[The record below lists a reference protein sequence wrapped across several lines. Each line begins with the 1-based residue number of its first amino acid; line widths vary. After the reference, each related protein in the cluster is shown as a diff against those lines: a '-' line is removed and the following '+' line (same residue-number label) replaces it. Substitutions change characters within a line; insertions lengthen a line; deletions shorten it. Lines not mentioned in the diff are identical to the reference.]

1 MKIILFIGKIK
12 RKHRKKEDFMDGSI
26 LGQVLASA
34 VKYVQENCEEE
45 INFYFDEIPE
55 NFLVPALYFPV
66 PQVISKKV
74 TLASYASTL
83 FLEVWFFAKDE
94 WKAYSYARN
103 VQENL
108 LQAECM
114 LPIVKKD
121 GTKEEW
127 SIRITEPEVQ
137 KIDQRTIQ
145 LSFALKNYFSFAA
158 EEGKAKNILWEGFLR
173 QEEISKVWEEATR
186 QQRKKEEVQKKCL
199 QRAMTTLT
207 NL

>member
-1 MKIILFIGKIK
+1 
-12 RKHRKKEDFMDGSI
+12 MDSSI
-26 LGQVLASA
+26 FEQVLASA
-34 VKYVQENCEEE
+34 VKYVQENCKEEL
-45 INFYFDEIPE
+45 NFYFDEIPE

-83 FLEVWFFAKDE
+83 FLEVWFLAKEE

-103 VQENL
+103 VQESI

-121 GTKEEW
+121 GTKEDW
-127 SIRITEPEVQ
+127 SLRVTEPEVQ
-137 KIDQRTIQ
+137 KIDQRTGLGQKLIN
-145 LSFALKNYFSFAA
+145 KGK
-158 EEGKAKNILWEGFLR
+158 EEGKAENILWEGVLR
-173 QEEISKVWEEATR
+173 QEEVSKVWEEATK

-199 QRAMTTLT
+199 QRAITTLT
-207 NL
+207 SL

>member
-1 MKIILFIGKIK
+1 MNS
-12 RKHRKKEDFMDGSI
+12 SI

-45 INFYFDEIPE
+45 LNFYFDEIPE

-66 PQVISKKV
+66 PQVTSKKV

-83 FLEVWFFAKDE
+83 FFEVWFLAKDE

-103 VQENL
+103 VQEYL
-108 LQAECM
+108 LQAGCV
-114 LPIVKKD
+114 LPVVEKD
-121 GTKEEW
+121 GTLADW
-127 SIRITEPEVQ
+127 FLRVTEPEVQ

-145 LSFALKNYFSFAA
+145 LSFALKNYFSFGQ
-158 EEGKAKNILWEGFLR
+158 EEGKAKNILWEGVLR
-173 QEEISKVWEEATR
+173 QEEISKVWKEATK

-199 QRAMTTLT
+199 QKAMTTLT
-207 NL
+207 SL

>member
-1 MKIILFIGKIK
+1 
-12 RKHRKKEDFMDGSI
+12 MDSSI
-26 LGQVLASA
+26 FEQVLASA
-34 VKYVQENCEEE
+34 VKYVQENCKEEL
-45 INFYFDEIPE
+45 NFYFDEIPE

-83 FLEVWFFAKDE
+83 FLEVWFLAKEE

-103 VQENL
+103 VQESI

-121 GTKEEW
+121 GTKEDW
-127 SIRITEPEVQ
+127 SLRVTEPEVQ

-145 LSFALKNYFSFAA
+145 LSFALKNYFSFGK
-158 EEGKAKNILWEGFLR
+158 EEGKAENILWEGVLR
-173 QEEISKVWEEATR
+173 QEEVSKVWEEATK

-199 QRAMTTLT
+199 QRAITTLT
-207 NL
+207 SL